1 MSIVDIILDG
11 RDESEWTPADDDL
24 ARELDPRVG
33 SGSSL
38 LDCSDPQTLALVVE
52 RNHDYPDPDS
62 DWL

>member
-1 MSIVDIILDG
+1 MTLSDIILDG
-11 RDESEWTPADDDL
+11 RHESEWTMADDDL
-24 ARELDPRVG
+24 AREFDPTAG
-33 SGSSL
+33 NGAL